1 MSWYHQCR
9 LAVDDVVA
17 VVHGRHRLQSL
28 NHRETNEV
36 GVGDLAAARPAQV
49 VVDHH
54 ALVDEQID
62 R

>member
-17 VVHGRHRLQSL
+17 VVHGGHGLQSL
-28 NHRETNEV
+28 HHRVANDV

-49 VVDHH
+49 VVDHY
-54 ALVDEQID
+54 ALVDEQLD